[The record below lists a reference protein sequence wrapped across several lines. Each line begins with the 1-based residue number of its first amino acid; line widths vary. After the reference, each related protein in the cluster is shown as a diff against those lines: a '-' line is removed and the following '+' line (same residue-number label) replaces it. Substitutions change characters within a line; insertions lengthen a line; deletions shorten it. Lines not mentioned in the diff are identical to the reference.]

1 MPLVEEFEK
10 QGNFLFKHRGF
21 IPVFMLIAGF
31 IFYLQHVDIHHYN
44 FPYELICLLVSLFGF
59 FIRIYTVGYS
69 SKNTSGRNTEEQV
82 ADSLNTDGFYSIVRH
97 PLYLANF
104 FMWLGIA
111 MYTLD
116 DWFILIFLLLFWIYY
131 ERIMFAEEQYLRKKF
146 DNEYLD
152 WASRTP
158 PFIPNFKRW
167 KKPAASFD
175 VSKVIRNE
183 KTGLLAL
190 FATIFLFEL
199 LPNILIG
206 KELSVGE
213 NFWLYGL
220 LFALST
226 YCVIKILE
234 KTNYLIN

>member
-1 MPLVEEFEK
+1 MSLLEEFEK
-10 QGNFLFKHRGF
+10 QGNFLFRHRGF

-31 IFYLQHVDIHHYN
+31 IFYLQHVDINNYN
-44 FPYELICLLVSLFGF
+44 FYYELVCLCVSLFGF

-69 SKNTSGRNTEEQV
+69 SKNTSGRNTEKQV

-116 DWFILIFLLLFWIYY
+116 GCFICIFSLFFWIYY
-131 ERIMFAEEQYLRKKF
+131 ERVMFAEEQYLRRKF
-146 DNEYLD
+146 DTEYLE
-152 WASRTP
+152 WALRTP
-158 PFIPNFKRW
+158 AFIPNFKQW
-167 KKPAASFD
+167 KKPANSFAFN
-175 VSKVIRNE
+175 KVLKKE

-199 LPNILIG
+199 LPNLLTG
-206 KELSVGE
+206 KLTHGE
-213 NFWLYGL
+213 NFWLYGFL
-220 LFALST
+220 LALST
-226 YCVIKILE
+226 YSVIKALE
-234 KTNYLIN
+234 